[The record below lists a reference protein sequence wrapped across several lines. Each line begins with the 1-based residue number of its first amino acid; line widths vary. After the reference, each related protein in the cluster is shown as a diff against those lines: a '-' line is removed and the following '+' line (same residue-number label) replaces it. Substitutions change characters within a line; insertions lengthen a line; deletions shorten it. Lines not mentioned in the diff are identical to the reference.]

1 MLFMGDVKAT
11 YHNELVR
18 STASKSVIINRTVI
32 YAEIPDHRL
41 MSEVVFVM
49 ARMLSVCWSDWYDIS
64 CADLQYMVITVD

>member
-49 ARMLSVCWSDWYDIS
+49 ARMLSVC
-64 CADLQYMVITVD
+64 